1 MNLFHIIRVL
11 IMVSPIST
19 SSCQLTGKIYLGGLV
34 NAALEAWMF
43 TSSQVIALIPIRKFA
58 ASQRRSA

>member
-1 MNLFHIIRVL
+1 MNLFHIIRIL

-19 SSCQLTGKIYLGGLV
+19 SFYQLTAKIYLGGLV

-43 TSSQVIALIPIRKFA
+43 TSSQKIALIPIRQFA